1 MPDHTHVKVDVSELK
16 FWLNAL
22 ADRGR
27 NLKELNRSLAL
38 ILIEQVDDNFATAG
52 HGSWP
57 PLAKSTLA
65 RRRGGGGGAQILVDT
80 GRLAASVN
88 AGNVNAGNDYI
99 EVFTNVKYAKF
110 HVSPLPRKKIPL
122 RNFLAI
128 DFDAFSRE
136 ALEMLITEI
145 AG

>member
-1 MPDHTHVKVDVSELK
+1 MPEISSVKVDFGELK

-27 NLKELNRSLAL
+27 NLKEITSGLAL
-38 ILIEQVDDNFATAG
+38 ILIEQVDENFATAG
-52 HGSWP
+52 HGEWP
-57 PLAKSTLA
+57 PLAPATLA
-65 RRRGGGGGAQILVDT
+65 KRRGGGGGAQILVDT
-80 GRLAASVN
+80 GRLAASMK
-88 AGNVNAGNDYI
+88 ADTGNDYV

-128 DFDAFSRE
+128 DMDKFGRE
-136 ALEMLITEI
+136 ALEILIAEI
-145 AG
+145 VG

>member
-1 MPDHTHVKVDVSELK
+1 MAEVSSVKVDFGELK

-38 ILIEQVDDNFATAG
+38 ILIEQVDENFATGG

-57 PLAKSTLA
+57 PLAESTKV
-65 RRRGGGGGAQILVDT
+65 RRRGGGAGAQILVDT
-80 GRLAASVN
+80 GRLAASIN
-88 AGNVNAGNDYI
+88 AGNVNAGNDYV
-99 EVFTNVKYAKF
+99 EVFTNVRYAKY
-110 HVSPLPRKKIPL
+110 HVSTLPRKKIPL

-128 DFDAFSRE
+128 DMDAFMRD
-136 ALEMLITEI
+136 ALEILLAEI